1 MGKLAARK
9 KRVKRTES
17 IGNVAPEAE
26 EQVDALDGR
35 IEAIQMLIPLGLQA
49 VTEELRRA
57 VVELAGPRYQR
68 KESDQPLRRWGS
80 QRGSVYLADQK
91 LPVEVPRVRNVA
103 SATEVPL
110 RAYQALQRPRQMDEG
125 LLLRMLKGIA
135 TRNYEACAETVPE
148 AFGLSRSSVSRRYV
162 KGTARKLAQFQER
175 SLEGYDLVA
184 LFLDGKSFADEE
196 IIIALGVTLD
206 GQKIPLGFVQ
216 AATENE
222 RVCRRFLSDLVERG
236 LQFEAGLLVVM
247 DGAKGLYKAVMSVL
261 KGHACVQRCQYHK
274 RQNVASYL
282 PKSEH
287 SGIRRKMEA
296 AYGNPTYAEAKAAL
310 EALKPGLE
318 LMNQSAL
325 HSLEEGLEET
335 LTLHR
340 LGLIP
345 MLCTARFNFSRVDNG
360 YYTVCVRVLPLA
372 SGPTGACA
380 DSTSRHSPLR
390 SGRMAGTAGIHD
402 DGARRAA
409 ARLPGAPA
417 ASLSAELPT
426 APRRAAAPTSASAA
440 NRRRKPECQEV
451 SPLGSSGRSA
461 YNHCPKIPASA
472 E

>member
-1 MGKLAARK
+1 MGKLAERK
-9 KRVKRTES
+9 KRVKRTVS
-17 IGNVAPEAE
+17 IGTVVPEAVE
-26 EQVDALDGR
+26 LVEDLDAR

-49 VTEELRRA
+49 VTEELQRA
-57 VVELAGPRYQR
+57 VVELAGPRYER
-68 KESDQPLRRWGS
+68 KGSDQPLRRWGS

-103 SATEVPL
+103 SGTEVPL

-162 KGTARKLAQFQER
+162 KGTARKLAEFQER

-236 LQFEAGLLVVM
+236 LQFEAGLLVVI
-247 DGAKGLYKAVMSVL
+247 DGGKGLYKAVMSVL

-296 AYGNPTYAEAKAAL
+296 AYGKPTYAEAKAAL

-318 LMNQSAL
+318 LMN
-325 HSLEEGLEET
+325 
-335 LTLHR
+335 
-340 LGLIP
+340 
-345 MLCTARFNFSRVDNG
+345 
-360 YYTVCVRVLPLA
+360 
-372 SGPTGACA
+372 
-380 DSTSRHSPLR
+380 
-390 SGRMAGTAGIHD
+390 
-402 DGARRAA
+402 
-409 ARLPGAPA
+409 
-417 ASLSAELPT
+417 
-426 APRRAAAPTSASAA
+426 
-440 NRRRKPECQEV
+440 
-451 SPLGSSGRSA
+451 
-461 YNHCPKIPASA
+461 
-472 E
+472 

>member
-1 MGKLAARK
+1 M
-9 KRVKRTES
+9 
-17 IGNVAPEAE
+17 
-26 EQVDALDGR
+26 
-35 IEAIQMLIPLGLQA
+35 
-49 VTEELRRA
+49 
-57 VVELAGPRYQR
+57 
-68 KESDQPLRRWGS
+68 
-80 QRGSVYLADQK
+80 YLADQK

-148 AFGLSRSSVSRRYV
+148 AFGLSRSSGSRRYV

-175 SLEGYDLVA
+175 SLEGY
-184 LFLDGKSFADEE
+184 
-196 IIIALGVTLD
+196 
-206 GQKIPLGFVQ
+206 
-216 AATENE
+216 
-222 RVCRRFLSDLVERG
+222 DLVERG

-261 KGHACVQRCQYHK
+261 KGHACVQRCPYHK

-345 MLCTARFNFSRVDNG
+345 MLKASFRTPNCTENVNRLLGQLTHNVRRWTNSSQRHRWVATALLDIEPRLRRVKG
-360 YYTVCVRVLPLA
+360 YRHLPM
-372 SGPTGACA
+372 
-380 DSTSRHSPLR
+380 LR
-390 SGRMAGTAGIHD
+390 QAIQ
-402 DGARRAA
+402 
-409 ARLPGAPA
+409 
-417 ASLSAELPT
+417 AELGIKQLAMT
-426 APRRAAAPTSASAA
+426 
-440 NRRRKPECQEV
+440 
-451 SPLGSSGRSA
+451 G
-461 YNHCPKIPASA
+461 
-472 E
+472 

>member
-1 MGKLAARK
+1 M
-9 KRVKRTES
+9 
-17 IGNVAPEAE
+17 
-26 EQVDALDGR
+26 
-35 IEAIQMLIPLGLQA
+35 
-49 VTEELRRA
+49 
-57 VVELAGPRYQR
+57 
-68 KESDQPLRRWGS
+68 
-80 QRGSVYLADQK
+80 
-91 LPVEVPRVRNVA
+91 
-103 SATEVPL
+103 
-110 RAYQALQRPRQMDEG
+110 
-125 LLLRMLKGIA
+125 
-135 TRNYEACAETVPE
+135 
-148 AFGLSRSSVSRRYV
+148 

-345 MLCTARFNFSRVDNG
+345 MLKASFRTPNCIENVNRLLGQLTHNVRRWTNSSQRHRWVATALLDIEPRLRRVKG
-360 YYTVCVRVLPLA
+360 YRHLPM
-372 SGPTGACA
+372 
-380 DSTSRHSPLR
+380 LR
-390 SGRMAGTAGIHD
+390 QAIQ
-402 DGARRAA
+402 
-409 ARLPGAPA
+409 
-417 ASLSAELPT
+417 AELGIKQLAMT
-426 APRRAAAPTSASAA
+426 
-440 NRRRKPECQEV
+440 
-451 SPLGSSGRSA
+451 G
-461 YNHCPKIPASA
+461 
-472 E
+472 